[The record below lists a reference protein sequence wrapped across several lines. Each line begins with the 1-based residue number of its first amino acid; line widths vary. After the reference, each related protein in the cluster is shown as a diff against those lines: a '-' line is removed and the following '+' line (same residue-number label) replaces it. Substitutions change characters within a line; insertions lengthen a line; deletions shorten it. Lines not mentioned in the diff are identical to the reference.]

1 MVDRPRL
8 ILPRHDL
15 RDTTPMKFLGT
26 AEDWFRFACTP
37 AIFWMQVCS
46 YICNFQDEVPAEC
59 EAPIRIAIYRFIAA
73 PAAGWVWFFAWC
85 FSFLD
90 DDEKST

>member
-1 MVDRPRL
+1 VPAL
-8 ILPRHDL
+8 ASS
-15 RDTTPMKFLGT
+15 TMK
-26 AEDWFRFACTP
+26 EEWFRFLLTP
-37 AIFWMQVCS
+37 AVFWMQYVCAPLVG
-46 YICNFQDEVPAEC
+46 FQDEVPDEK

-85 FSFLD
+85 FNFTDD